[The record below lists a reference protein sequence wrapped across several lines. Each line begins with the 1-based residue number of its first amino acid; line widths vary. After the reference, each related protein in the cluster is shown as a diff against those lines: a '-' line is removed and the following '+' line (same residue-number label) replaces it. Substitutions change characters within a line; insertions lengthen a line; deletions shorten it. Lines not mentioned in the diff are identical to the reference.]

1 MKRPLVVACALA
13 IATAS
18 ATAARSDGTS
28 PSAAASTSGPSGR
41 PLARGAAPVESF
53 EVLERLVADPAG
65 PAEITVAGTLRGDL
79 VIKRPLHLRGAPG
92 AVLEG
97 TGRGTV
103 ISVQATD
110 VTVEDLV
117 VRHSG
122 RRHTTEDSAIK
133 AAGERV
139 AIRGV
144 RVESSLFGIS
154 LAACKACLVERAHV
168 IGGDDDDTELR
179 GDGIKLWESH
189 DSIVRKSR
197 LERSRDLVV
206 WYTRRALLED
216 NVVVKSRYGSHFMYA
231 HDARV
236 RRSRFEGNVVGVF
249 VMYSSRVHVEG
260 NVLAGARGAAGV
272 GLGFKDSD
280 AVEVRGNWLVAN
292 TTGSYLDN
300 TPRSPAEPVTVAG
313 NVLGLNDVAL
323 RLHSGSP
330 GLHLVGNDFR
340 DNATMVEVDGG
351 GDALQVDV
359 RGNRFSDYEGYD
371 LDGDGVGDVPYEVK
385 ALSTQLTETKP
396 SLKFFHGTAAM
407 GLVDSVSRA
416 VPVLASR
423 RLLLDPAPRTTGFE
437 VPIP

>member
-1 MKRPLVVACALA
+1 MKRPLVAACALA
-13 IATAS
+13 LATAS
-18 ATAARSDGTS
+18 AATARSDA
-28 PSAAASTSGPSGR
+28 PAPRAASAPGPSGEA
-41 PLARGAAPVESF
+41 LAPGVAAVDSF
-53 EVLERLVADPAG
+53 DVLARLVADPAG
-65 PAEITVAGTLRGDL
+65 PKEIAIAGTLRGDL
-79 VIKRPLHLRGAPG
+79 VVERPVHLRGAPG

-103 ISVQATD
+103 ISVRATD
-110 VTVEDLV
+110 VAIEDLV
-117 VRHSG
+117 VRRSG
-122 RRHTTEDSAIK
+122 RRHTTEDSGIK

-139 AIRGV
+139 AVRRV
-144 RVESSLFGIS
+144 RVEDSLFGIS

-168 IGGDDDDTELR
+168 VGSDDEDTELR
-179 GDGIKLWESH
+179 GDAIKLWESH
-189 DSIVRKSR
+189 DSIVRGSR
-197 LERSRDLVV
+197 VERSRDLVV
-206 WYTRRALLED
+206 WYTRRAVLED

-280 AVEVRGNWLVAN
+280 AVEVKGNWIVAN

-300 TPRSPAEPVTVAG
+300 TPRSPAEPVTVSG

-351 GDALQVDV
+351 GDALGVDV
-359 RGNRFSDYEGYD
+359 RGNHFSDYEGYD

-385 ALSTQLTETKP
+385 ALSSQLTETKP

-423 RLLLDPAPRTTGFE
+423 RLLVDSAPRTNGFE